1 MSNQYQG
8 FQAFQPQA
16 PQQGY
21 PTQQGQQYP
30 PQQPGQ
36 GYPTQQQGYPPQ
48 QFQQQGSP
56 QQQYQQQGYPPSQ
69 PGYQQQGYPAQQ
81 PGLQQQAYSPQQ
93 GFPSS
98 NLPPA
103 PVQGQRFSAYPEYDN
118 QANIVANK
126 SYQNVSGAGW
136 NDPPLASKALKD
148 QEILHGVENPEST
161 IVSIITDTLDAV
173 KQNSRANP
181 RMIDDTDKR
190 LEFLFDRLANKL
202 VAPIYLA
209 PAYKISL
216 GEFILILAL
225 SQRDFQTAKSTVTA
239 LMAGVPQDDTKWI
252 VGLKRLVELYEQI

>member
-8 FQAFQPQA
+8 FQAFQ
-16 PQQGY
+16 
-21 PTQQGQQYP
+21 
-30 PQQPGQ
+30 
-36 GYPTQQQGYPPQ
+36 QQQGYPPQ
-48 QFQQQGSP
+48 QAYPQPPYPAQQQNPQPQNP
-56 QQQYQQQGYPPSQ
+56 QQQQFQQGYQQTYPPQQGYQQGYQQGPQQAYQQPQYSPQQGYPPAQ
-69 PGYQQQGYPAQQ
+69 PGYPPA
-81 PGLQQQAYSPQQ
+81 
-93 GFPSS
+93 

-148 QEILHGVENPEST
+148 QEILHGVSNPEST

-181 RMIDDTDKR
+181 RMIEDTDKR
-190 LEFLFDRLANKL
+190 LEFLFDRLANKQ
-202 VAPIYLA
+202 VAPILLA

-216 GEFILILAL
+216 AL
-225 SQRDFQTAKSTVTA
+225 SQRDFGTAKSAVTA

-252 VGLKRLVELYEQI
+252 VGMKRLVELYEQI